1 MNKKKNEEIK
11 GFLKWFEREIGS
23 EIDSLANKTA
33 VTDAWLKY
41 LLNRMRIDRKVD
53 QSCLNDRERSSNGI
67 SSNTSYAKTNTP
79 C

>member
-67 SSNTSYAKTNTP
+67 SSNTSYVKTNTP